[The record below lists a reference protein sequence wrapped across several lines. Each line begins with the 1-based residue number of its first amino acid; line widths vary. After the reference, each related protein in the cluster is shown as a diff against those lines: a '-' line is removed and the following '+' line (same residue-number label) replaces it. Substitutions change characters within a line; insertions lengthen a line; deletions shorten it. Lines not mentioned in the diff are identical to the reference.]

1 MPSKVEGNSSRP
13 RGLDGLPSH
22 LGTRTGRTDIL
33 HWVVGAELTVLGLVE
48 EGQFDSFAPE
58 AKE

>member
-1 MPSKVEGNSSRP
+1 
-13 RGLDGLPSH
+13 